1 MKTSR
6 FFLFVTL
13 IVLPTTLFKS
23 NAQNNMAKII
33 AEETDKQTLEISI
46 AGLKNNNG
54 KILIAL
60 YNNEDGFNKPEK
72 VFKEYYVDI
81 VSIPLKITLNN
92 LPSGTYA
99 FALFHDE
106 NNNRI
111 LDKNLIG
118 IPKEG
123 FTFSNNAL
131 GSFGPPPFDKA
142 KFTISASKPTTQAL
156 KLKFY

>member
-1 MKTSR
+1 
-6 FFLFVTL
+6 
-13 IVLPTTLFKS
+13 
-23 NAQNNMAKII
+23 MAKRI
-33 AEETDKQTLEISI
+33 AEETDKQSVEISI
-46 AGLKNNNG
+46 TGLKSKNG

-60 YNNEDGFNKPEK
+60 YSNEDGFNKPEK

-81 VSIPLKITLNN
+81 VSIPLKITFNN

-106 NNNRI
+106 NNNRV

-123 FTFSNNAL
+123 FAFSNNAL
-131 GSFGPPPFDKA
+131 GRFGPPSFDKA
-142 KFTISASKPTTQAL
+142 KFSISSSKPTTQEI